1 MFTLNPLARALFCV
15 TWLPLAM
22 ASVGAHAGIVDGTE
36 RSINASTPAQ
46 DWTVRNGG
54 VLNATGATTFDINVI
69 EGSRANIEG
78 SQVTAT
84 GTLNALAVASGSH
97 AEVNN
102 TQLLADRVAVLIRPG
117 ATGALRNSEVRSTG
131 ANQAAVQVASGA
143 QLLLENT
150 QVVSERGAGAM
161 FNNGQMQAVG
171 SRIEGRTNGMLVT
184 VDPAVPN
191 DNLIELDNTV
201 VEGIDGAA
209 VRVDSYDLG
218 TGTSTTLV
226 LANGSSLVSGNGNL
240 VEVAR
245 GAELDLQVDNSQ
257 LVGDMVVDVGSRASL
272 ELRNAAQW
280 TGRLVNVENVAIN
293 SGARWTMVEDS
304 SIENLSMA
312 GGAIRFGEANEYQ
325 RLTVG
330 ELSGSGTFIM
340 DVDIGQGL
348 GDFLDVT
355 GNATG
360 RHEILIASAGADPLR
375 DAQLQVVQIGGGDAQ
390 FDLAGG
396 AVDLGTWAYDLEQ
409 RGNGWFLNAN
419 QRQVSASTATVLGLQ
434 DATASVWYGEM
445 TSLRS
450 RMGELRL
457 DGGTGGL
464 WMRTYGNR
472 YQVDSGQGRAYQQ
485 NQQGLSLGTDTR
497 LAAGD
502 GQWRLGVMGGYSRSE
517 LSLKRGSEGETNSYY
532 AGLYATWLDA
542 ASGYYLDSSV
552 KLNRFQHQARARLS
566 DGKEAKGRYANLGTG
581 ATVEFGRHMALHGG
595 WFIEPFTQ
603 WSGLVAQGKD
613 YRLDNGLRV
622 EGETSHS
629 LVGKVGST
637 VGHSFDL
644 DQGNSLRPYLRA
656 AWGYEFAKGN
666 EIKVNGNRFA
676 SDLSGQRAE
685 LGAGVTLSLSSGWQV
700 YADLETTHG
709 GRVEQ
714 PWGGSVGVRLG
725 W

>member
-1 MFTLNPLARALFCV
+1 MFTLNPLTRALFCLS
-15 TWLPLAM
+15 WLPLTM
-22 ASVGAHAGIVDGTE
+22 AGVTAHAGIVDGRE
-36 RSINASTPAQ
+36 QNIDASSAV
-46 DWTVRNGG
+46 DSWTVRNAG
-54 VLNATGATTFDINVI
+54 VLNANGARTSDISLTD
-69 EGSRANIEG
+69 GSRANIEG

-84 GTLNALAVASGSH
+84 GTANALSVTTGSH

-102 TQLLADRVAVLIRPG
+102 SQLLAARIAVLVGPG
-117 ATGALRNSEVRSTG
+117 ASAALRNSEVRSTELNRS
-131 ANQAAVQVASGA
+131 AMQVASGG

-150 QVVSERGAGAM
+150 QVTSEGGAGVM
-161 FNNGQMQAVG
+161 LNNGQLRAAG
-171 SRIEGRTNGMLVT
+171 SRITGQTNGLLVT
-184 VDPAVPN
+184 VDPVLAN
-191 DNLIELDNTV
+191 SNLIELDNTV
-201 VEGIDGAA
+201 VEGVTGAA
-209 VRVDSYDLG
+209 VRVDSYSLG
-218 TGTSTTLV
+218 TGTVTDMLV
-226 LANGSSLVSGNGNL
+226 ANGSSLVGGNGNL
-240 VEVAR
+240 VEVV
-245 GAELDLQVDNSQ
+245 GGGDLNLKVDNSQ
-257 LVGDMVVDVGSRASL
+257 LVGDMVVEAGSRASL
-272 ELRNAAQW
+272 ELRNSAQW
-280 TGRLVNVENVAIN
+280 TGRLENVESVAIN
-293 SGARWTMVEDS
+293 SAARWTMVEDS
-304 SIENLSMA
+304 SIENLSMT
-312 GGAIRFGEANEYQ
+312 GGSIRFGEATEYQ

-330 ELSGSGTFIM
+330 ELSGNGTFMM

-360 RHEILIASAGADPLR
+360 RHEILLASAGGDPLR
-375 DAQLQVVQIGGGDAQ
+375 DAQLQVVQIGAGDAQ

-396 AVDLGTWAYDLEQ
+396 SVDLGTWAYDLEQ
-409 RGNGWFLNAN
+409 RGNGWYLNAN
-419 QRQVSASTATVLGLQ
+419 QRQVSAGTATVLGLH

-485 NQQGLSLGTDTR
+485 SQQGLSLGTDTR

-517 LSLKRGSEGETNSYY
+517 LNLKRGSEGETNSYY

-581 ATVEFGRHMALHGG
+581 ATLEFGRHLALDGG

-622 EGETSHS
+622 DSETSHS
-629 LVGKVGST
+629 LVGKVGTT
-637 VGHSFDL
+637 VGHTFDL
-644 DQGNSLRPYLRA
+644 DHGNTLRPYLRA

-666 EIKVNGNRFA
+666 QVKVNGNSFA

-685 LGAGVTLSLSSGWQV
+685 LGAGVALSLGSGWQV